1 MAVHTVKVE
10 LGQHRSGTAI
20 ESPRMSTVDRIAA
33 WMRRQM
39 VAAGAHGFVV
49 GISGGIDSAVVSRL
63 AQLAAPGHVF
73 AAIMPSHSDPQN
85 ERDAILVADH
95 FSLPAIRVDLSS
107 AFDSLASVVRAA
119 LAALPAQPL
128 SPQPLDPPGGQVALA
143 NMNPRLRMT
152 ALYFF
157 ANSLGYLVAGTGNR
171 SELSIGYFTK
181 YGDGGCDLLP
191 LGRLTKND
199 VRDLARDL
207 QVPQAVIDRA
217 PTAGLWP
224 SQTDEAEMGFTYR
237 DLEHY
242 LDDGAQGVPPALAM
256 RIERLMRSSEHKRQM
271 PPMPDD

>member
-1 MAVHTVKVE
+1 MAVDTVKVE
-10 LGQHRSGTAI
+10 LGEHRSGAAI

-119 LAALPAQPL
+119 LAALPSQPL
-128 SPQPLDPPGGQVALA
+128 SPQPLDP
-143 NMNPRLRMT
+143 LR
-152 ALYFF
+152 ARC
-157 ANSLGYLVAGTGNR
+157 R
-171 SELSIGYFTK
+171 SRT
-181 YGDGGCDLLP
+181 
-191 LGRLTKND
+191 
-199 VRDLARDL
+199 
-207 QVPQAVIDRA
+207 
-217 PTAGLWP
+217 
-224 SQTDEAEMGFTYR
+224 
-237 DLEHY
+237 
-242 LDDGAQGVPPALAM
+242 
-256 RIERLMRSSEHKRQM
+256 
-271 PPMPDD
+271 